1 MSGTGS
7 VPAVPGFRRA
17 SKPGETR
24 SNLDLQIET
33 KTKRERDE
41 KASKK
46 ELNKLANGMSE
57 VLESKHLMEIR
68 MDLNEFE
75 WIRMSLNGIDWES
88 TGFRSKQTASLAL
101 EN

>member
-1 MSGTGS
+1 
-7 VPAVPGFRRA
+7 
-17 SKPGETR
+17 
-24 SNLDLQIET
+24 
-33 KTKRERDE
+33 
-41 KASKK
+41 
-46 ELNKLANGMSE
+46 MSE